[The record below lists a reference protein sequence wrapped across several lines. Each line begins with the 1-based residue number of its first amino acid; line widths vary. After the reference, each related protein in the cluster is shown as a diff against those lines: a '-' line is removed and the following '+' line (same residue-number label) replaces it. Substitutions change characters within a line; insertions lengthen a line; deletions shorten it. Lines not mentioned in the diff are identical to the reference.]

1 MQLAGVALHTRG
13 GLEDVLDAFDA
24 VDLDLVSGFEGVA
37 FHVLEVDESLLALV
51 DFKFAALH
59 VFFDVGDLRF
69 EFAFFDCAHVEF
81 LLESVNHG
89 LLLADD
95 LRLGVALLELLRVES
110 VDHGLELVVVLG
122 EGSFAVFFFLLGL
135 LQLFVGFVEFLG

>member
-24 VDLDLVSGFEGVA
+24 VDLDLVSGLEGVA

-51 DFKFAALH
+51 DFKFATLH